1 MSYAIVKVRSYSR
14 YDSKGFRF
22 VRPNLSLLVHLRRQE
37 ILELYAG
44 QSMIVEER

>member
-14 YDSKGFRF
+14 YDIKGFRF
-22 VRPNLSLLVHLRRQE
+22 RSTKFECTRPFAATK